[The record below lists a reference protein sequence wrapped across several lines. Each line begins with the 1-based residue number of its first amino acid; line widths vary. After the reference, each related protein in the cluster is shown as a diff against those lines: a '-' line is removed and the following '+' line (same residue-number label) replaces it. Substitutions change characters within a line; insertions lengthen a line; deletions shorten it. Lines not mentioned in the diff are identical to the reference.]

1 MRADKVAHGCCHAAT
16 AAPWSTSPS
25 LELAGWCETAAAA
38 SCALAVAVASSST
51 ASASS
56 PALSMLARIVGRDDA
71 VFAWKRLLQ
80 MTQPP
85 RGGI

>member
-1 MRADKVAHGCCHAAT
+1 
-16 AAPWSTSPS
+16 
-25 LELAGWCETAAAA
+25 
-38 SCALAVAVASSST
+38 
-51 ASASS
+51 
-56 PALSMLARIVGRDDA
+56 MLARIVGRDDA